1 MSRMVFATVALLAMA
16 SGAAAASAINLDKEP
31 RTIVVTE
38 GGNRAEVTI
47 SAGEAIQFCPAGCF
61 VTMPNG
67 DRLPLNGSETVEI
80 SNGVGRVR

>member
-1 MSRMVFATVALLAMA
+1 MGIAALALLATA
-16 SGAAAASAINLDKEP
+16 GGAAAASAINLDSEQ

-38 GGNRAEVTI
+38 GGNRTELTI
-47 SAGEAIQFCPAGCF
+47 AAGEAIQFCPSGCF

-67 DRLPLNGSETVEI
+67 DRLPLNGSESVEI